1 MKIAIITS
9 CTNRKRILPGPL
21 LCASNLPVSDQNS
34 LLLAWKN
41 CVKQSSD
48 RVQADALYCGRGFA
62 EIRNIIKNDHE
73 IRFWI
78 VSAGLGL
85 IGGEEKVPSYNL
97 TISPSTKDSIQ
108 NKLINGSKF
117 DLRSWWCGVNN
128 QLNNLKTPLASL
140 IRAQK
145 GTIFVISLPKSY
157 LDFVA
162 SDLFSLEESCWCR
175 IRFLGSNSISSVP
188 QKAQEL
194 VMPYDE
200 RFDGPDSINPGTRA
214 DFSQRIAR
222 HFVENI
228 LSNNLCSS
236 YKEHTKAVQDFLRP
250 MRFPLQVKRT
260 QKSNVEI
267 ESIILKKWNDAG
279 GSSAK
284 MLRILRDNELVACEQ
299 SRFANIFRQL
309 KSKML

>member
-9 CTNRKRILPGPL
+9 CTNRKKILPPPL
-21 LCASNLPVSDQNS
+21 LRANNLPVGAQST

-41 CVKQSSD
+41 CIEKASD
-48 RVQADALYCGRGFA
+48 RVRADALYCGRGFA
-62 EIRNIIKNDHE
+62 EIREIIKNDQE

-85 IGGEEKVPSYNL
+85 VGSEEKVPSYNL
-97 TISPSTKDSIQ
+97 TITPSTKDSIQ
-108 NKLINGSKF
+108 NKLINGTKF
-117 DLRSWWCGVNN
+117 DLSSWWCGINS
-128 QLNNLKTPLASL
+128 QLKDLKTPLASL

-145 GTIFVISLPKSY
+145 RTFFVISLPKSY

-162 SDLFSLEESCWCR
+162 SDLFSLEESCWHR
-175 IRFLGSNSISSVP
+175 IRFLGINSISSVP
-188 QKAQEL
+188 QKAKDL

-200 RFDGPDSINPGTRA
+200 RFDGPDSINSGTRA

-228 LSNNLCSS
+228 LSNNLFSS
-236 YKEHTKAVQDFLRP
+236 QTDHAKAVHDFLRP
-250 MRFPLQVKRT
+250 MRPPLKVKRA
-260 QKSNVEI
+260 QKSNEEI
-267 ESIILKKWNDAG
+267 ERIIIKKWNDAG

-309 KSKML
+309 KLKML